1 VVHIASGADRFP
13 FHVNLLVPVFLPLR
27 AGVDEDV
34 TIQEKCPK
42 FIPTQEIILQ
52 R

>member
-27 AGVDEDV
+27 AGADEDGP
-34 TIQEKCPK
+34 IQEKYPEYISTK
-42 FIPTQEIILQ
+42 EVIL
-52 R
+52 